1 MIINKKRLSLV
12 LTLLIFA
19 ISSILILVPSQIAN
33 QHIWTY
39 LGTSDNRFHMMR
51 IEGLSD
57 ALKNSN
63 VFPKINM
70 SFIDGFGYVVNLF
83 YSNFMLY
90 PAAILRLL
98 GLSMSEVTVIYFFIL
113 NFLTFISSFW
123 SFKKINGFYW
133 NSLIFS
139 FMYTLSAYRLHN
151 LLFRYDLGELGAFIF
166 LPIAFVG
173 IYNIFY
179 GDKKQWI
186 ALTLGITGIIYC
198 HPLSP
203 LLVAF
208 LILCCVVLNIKE
220 IRKDLQII
228 FSLAKATG
236 VSILLSLAYFL
247 PMIEQLKNMTF
258 KLVDAK
264 PNLELS
270 ASKPMSIMTDSFNN
284 NISQPTLGVI
294 VFLAL
299 IVMWLNYKYI
309 EKKSTRQLLVLGSF
323 LLVMS
328 TNLFP
333 WIIVQKTFLKILQFP
348 WRLDMIITL
357 LFCFVFAENAVYFF
371 NTNLKRYLLLV
382 IILVIGVASG
392 RNLVKMYPNNSISYA
407 KYNSLDTYSIGA
419 GQEYLPLSSNLEDFK
434 TMSHNPRVVT
444 GFSELSAYKKQ
455 GDIITLRFKDAR
467 KTKLILPILYYKG
480 YTGII
485 NNQERIKVTASKKYN
500 GLATVNLTGSGI
512 LKVKY
517 KKTLIQRVSALI
529 STVTLFIIIGFRIFK
544 KAI

>member
-544 KAI
+544 KVI

>member
-299 IVMWLNYKYI
+299 IVMWLNYKYV

-444 GFSELSAYKKQ
+444 GFSGLSAYKKQ